1 MEKNLDLYLT
11 LLSESPARR
20 SLFVLKLQ
28 YDLTG
33 VFHEYLCLS
42 ISRKIDI
49 KDEWSYEIKQLSS
62 EVIKLMEKETT
73 VKFKDKNKA
82 IITAISNINLKQQ
95 VTEAKNKIK
104 RYNPKKSRIIERL
117 HIDENE
123 ELVNMFNE
131 FLPKYKH
138 ILKTL

>member
-11 LLSESPARR
+11 LLSESPAKR
-20 SLFVLKLQ
+20 SSFVLKLQ

-82 IITAISNINLKQQ
+82 ITTAVSNINLEQQ
-95 VTEAKNKIK
+95 VTEAKNKMK
-104 RYNPKKSRIIERL
+104 KYFPKKSRIIERL
-117 HIDENE
+117 SIDGHE
-123 ELVNMFNE
+123 ELKNMFDE

-138 ILKTL
+138 IFKNM